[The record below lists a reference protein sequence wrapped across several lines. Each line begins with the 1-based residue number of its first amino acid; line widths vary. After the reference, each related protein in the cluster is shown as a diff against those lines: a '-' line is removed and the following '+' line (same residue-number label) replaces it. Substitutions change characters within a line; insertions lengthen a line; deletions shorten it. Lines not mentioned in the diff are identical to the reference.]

1 MPAGPEV
8 KRSTNR
14 LNQFFEGRELASI
27 DFYDESYRAKQ
38 VRDDV
43 DAFVESLPTKVK
55 SVQCKGKFIY
65 WTMENGFI
73 IFHTLGMSGTW
84 RIQNKSPKH
93 GRLSFVR
100 EDGKLIHYK
109 DYRRFGTFKILN
121 PEIAH
126 GKLEDNLGKLL
137 VPDILNE
144 EVSFDLWAERFR
156 KVNHYN
162 VTKAMMH
169 QKVVA
174 GIGNYIKAE
183 ALYIAKIS
191 PHRFVHELNDDEL
204 KRLYDASLWVIKA
217 SYDARGATIRD
228 YELPDGTKGD
238 YKFRFKVYSQR
249 KDPLGHKVI
258 KEATADGRTTHW
270 VAEVQV

>member
-1 MPAGPEV
+1 MPEGPEV
-8 KRSTNR
+8 KRITTR
-14 LNQFFEGRELASI
+14 LNQFFEGRELTTI
-27 DFYDESYRAKQ
+27 DFYDESYRQKQ
-38 VRDDV
+38 VRNDV
-43 DAFVESLPTKVK
+43 DAFVQSLPTKVK

-93 GRLSFVR
+93 GRLSFER
-100 EDGKLIHYK
+100 DDGKLIHYR
-109 DYRRFGTFKILN
+109 DSRRFGTFKVLN
-121 PEIAH
+121 PKIGAAELTK
-126 GKLEDNLGKLL
+126 KLDKMLG
-137 VPDILNE
+137 PDILNE

-156 KVNHYN
+156 KVNHLN
-162 VTKAMMH
+162 VTKAMMR
-169 QKVVA
+169 QRVVA

-191 PHRFVHELNDDEL
+191 PHRSVSSLSDKEL

-217 SYDARGATIRD
+217 SYEARGATIRD

-238 YKFRFKVYSQR
+238 YRFRFKVYSQR
-249 KDPLGHKVI
+249 KDPLGNKVI
-258 KEATADGRTTHW
+258 KEATPDGRTTHW

>member
-1 MPAGPEV
+1 MPEGPEV
-8 KRSTNR
+8 KRITTR
-14 LNQFFEGRELASI
+14 LNQFFEGRELTTI
-27 DFYDESYRAKQ
+27 DFYDESYRQKQ
-38 VRDDV
+38 VRNDV

-93 GRLSFVR
+93 GRLSFER
-100 EDGKLIHYK
+100 DDGKLIHYR
-109 DYRRFGTFKILN
+109 DSRRFGTFKVLN
-121 PEIAH
+121 PEI
-126 GKLEDNLGKLL
+126 GFSELTKKLDKMLG
-137 VPDILNE
+137 PDILNE

-156 KVNHYN
+156 KVNHLN
-162 VTKAMMH
+162 VTKAMMR
-169 QKVVA
+169 QRVVA

-191 PHRFVHELNDDEL
+191 PHRSVSSLSDKEL

-217 SYDARGATIRD
+217 SYEARGATIRD

-238 YKFRFKVYSQR
+238 YRFRFKVYSQR
-249 KDPLGHKVI
+249 KDPLGNKVI
-258 KEATADGRTTHW
+258 KEATPDGRTTHW

>member
-1 MPAGPEV
+1 MPEGPEV
-8 KRSTNR
+8 KRITTR
-14 LNQFFEGRELASI
+14 LNQFFEGRELTTI
-27 DFYDESYRAKQ
+27 DFYDESYRQKQ
-38 VRDDV
+38 VRNDV
-43 DAFVESLPTKVK
+43 DAFVQSLPTKVK

-93 GRLSFVR
+93 GRLSFER
-100 EDGKLIHYK
+100 DDGKLIHYR
-109 DYRRFGTFKILN
+109 DSRRFGTFKVLN
-121 PEIAH
+121 PEIAFPELTK
-126 GKLEDNLGKLL
+126 KLDKMLG
-137 VPDILNE
+137 PDILNE

-191 PHRFVHELNDDEL
+191 PHRFVHELNDEEL

-238 YKFRFKVYSQR
+238 YKFKFKVYSQR
-249 KDPLGHKVI
+249 KDPMGYRVI

>member
-1 MPAGPEV
+1 MPEGPEV
-8 KRSTNR
+8 KRIVDR
-14 LNQFFEGRELASI
+14 LQEELVGQPLISVTIIGGRYKKHGAPQGYTE
-27 DFYDESYRAKQ
+27 
-38 VRDDV
+38 
-43 DAFVESLPTKVK
+43 FVERLPAKIVD
-55 SVQCKGKFIY
+55 VQCKGKFIY
-65 WTMENGFI
+65 WTMDNGFI

-93 GRLSFVR
+93 GRLSFER
-100 EDGKLIHYK
+100 DDGKLIHYK
-109 DYRRFGTFKILN
+109 DYRRFGTFKVLN
-121 PEIAH
+121 PEISKQELSK
-126 GKLEDNLGKLL
+126 KLEKALG
-137 VPDILNE
+137 PDILNE

-191 PHRFVHELNDDEL
+191 PHRFVHELNDEEL

-249 KDPLGHKVI
+249 KDPLGYRVI

>member
-1 MPAGPEV
+1 MPEGPEV
-8 KRSTNR
+8 KRITNR
-14 LNQFFEGRELASI
+14 LNKFFAGRELTSI

-38 VRDDV
+38 VRNDV
-43 DAFVESLPTKVK
+43 DDFVASLPVKVESVK
-55 SVQCKGKFIY
+55 CKGKFIY
-65 WTMENGFI
+65 WTMDNGFI

-93 GRLSFVR
+93 GRLSFQR
-100 EDGKLIHYK
+100 DDGKLIHYK
-109 DYRRFGTFKILN
+109 DYRRFGTFKVLN
-121 PEIAH
+121 PDIA
-126 GKLEDNLGKLL
+126 GKELMTKLEKSLG
-137 VPDILNE
+137 PDILNE

-191 PHRFVHELNDDEL
+191 PHRFVHELNDEEL

-228 YELPDGTKGD
+228 YVMPDGTKGD
-238 YKFRFKVYSQR
+238 FKFKFKVYSQR
-249 KDPLGHKVI
+249 KDPLGYSVI
-258 KEATADGRTTHW
+258 REATADGRTTHW